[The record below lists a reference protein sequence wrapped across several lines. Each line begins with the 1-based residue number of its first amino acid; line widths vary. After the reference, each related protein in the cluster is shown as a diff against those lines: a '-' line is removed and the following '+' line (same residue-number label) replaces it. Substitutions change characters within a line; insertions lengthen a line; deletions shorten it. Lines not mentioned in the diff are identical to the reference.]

1 MPRRFSLKTRLLSL
15 LLSAAMVLMFLP
27 ASAFA
32 ADDEQ
37 VRVGDA
43 WLGSATRVVS
53 CGEGGTAAYDPDTKT
68 LTLTNV
74 TINHDYNAAI
84 WNTVEGLTIK
94 LVGKNSI
101 NSGEQTG
108 ILSMQGCGLLTL
120 TGEEGSLNITTADGQ
135 AIYANTGSLLIKD
148 TTVTASTEAFDT
160 CAVSADLGIEISGST
175 LESAIASGNAIYTP
189 GDLKIENSNVT
200 TSNDNQNNKGYPA
213 IWSDGDITING
224 GQLKSTCKGGT
235 ALGAASTI
243 SITGCTLE
251 SASTDGNAIYTPGDL
266 KIENS
271 NVTTSNDNT
280 NNNGYPAIWC
290 YGDITIN
297 GGQLKSTCIG
307 SDALGAVGALSITD
321 CNVENKGYYTALYSG
336 GKMTLT
342 GGSITA
348 EAENNA
354 IISNSAM
361 TITNA
366 TVKAT
371 AQRYDALRASDVMKI
386 NGGSITADAGDNA
399 IISYSAM
406 TITNATVK
414 ATAQRHNALRASDVM
429 KINGGRVEATT
440 VLYDEET
447 YAIHMQPLDDG
458 SNDGRMEIGGGVELY
473 VKGFSGIA
481 VGDEATIADAHIV
494 IDSEDWSIDMPVK
507 FAEGCDIALAL
518 GGDSMESAEPFDWYS
533 MSLEPFTPGTP
544 GGTYRY
550 LELFSGAKHTLRVTN
565 GMISELNGKPY
576 TGNEAEIPAGSPV
589 TLTLTVNEDAFTA
602 GEVFSSWTLS
612 PTPRDLQINGNVIT
626 FTMPA
631 EDVEIRATG
640 DIPPEPGPDAE
651 GSPLFGLALGAVGG
665 TLVGLTFYAA
675 HELGI
680 TQTLRETLPAGAAIP
695 ANRGELA
702 LLLWNAAD
710 KPEPEKQ
717 PAFTDVS
724 DLETAKAA
732 QWAIEAGLMETESSG
747 KFAPA
752 KRVTR
757 LKVFRTWK
765 AANH

>member
-1 MPRRFSLKTRLLSL
+1 MPRRFSLKARLLSL

-32 ADDEQ
+32 ADDDQ
-37 VRVGDA
+37 VRVGDT
-43 WLGSATRVVS
+43 WLGSATRSVT
-53 CGEGGTAAYDPDTKT
+53 CGEGTAAYDPDTKT
-68 LTLTNV
+68 LTLTNA

-84 WNTVEGLTIK
+84 WNTVEGLTIE
-94 LVGKNSI
+94 LVGENSI

-108 ILSMQGCGLLTL
+108 ILSQEGCGLLTL
-120 TGEEGSLNITTADGQ
+120 TGDGSLNITVTGGNG
-135 AIYANTGSLLIKD
+135 IFVNTGSLLIKD
-148 TTVTASTEAFDT
+148 TTVKVSSGASDA
-160 CAVSADLGIEISGST
+160 CAVTADYDIEISGST
-175 LESAIASGNAIYTP
+175 LESAIANGNAIFAR

-200 TSNDNQNNKGYPA
+200 TSNDNKNDDGYPA
-213 IWSDGDITING
+213 IWCKGDITING

-235 ALGAASTI
+235 ALGAAGTI

-271 NVTTSNDNT
+271 NVTTNSAGNL
-280 NNNGYPAIWC
+280 PAIWSDS
-290 YGDITIN
+290 DITIN
-297 GGQLKSTCIG
+297 GGQLKSTCTG
-307 SDALGAVGALSITD
+307 SDALGAAGTLSITN
-321 CNVENKGYYTALYSG
+321 CNVENKGASALYSQG
-336 GKMTLT
+336 EMTLT

-348 EAENNA
+348 EAEYNA
-354 IISNSAM
+354 IISRSAM

-371 AQRYDALRASDVMKI
+371 AQHY
-386 NGGSITADAGDNA
+386 
-399 IISYSAM
+399 
-406 TITNATVK
+406 
-414 ATAQRHNALRASDVM
+414 NALRASDVM
-429 KINGGRVEATT
+429 KIDGGRVEATT
-440 VLYDEET
+440 VLYDKET
-447 YAIHMQPLDDG
+447 YAIHMQPMDDG
-458 SNDGRMEIGGGVELY
+458 SNNGRMEIGGGVELY
-473 VKGFSGIA
+473 AKGFSGIF
-481 VGDEATIADAHIV
+481 VGEEATIADAHIV

-507 FAEGCDIALAL
+507 FAEGYDIALAL
-518 GGDSMESAEPFDWYS
+518 GGDSMESAKPFDWYS

-544 GGTYRY
+544 GTYPY

-565 GMISELNGKPY
+565 GTISEMNGKPY
-576 TGNEAEIPAGSPV
+576 TGSEAEIPAGSPV

-612 PTPRDLQINGNVIT
+612 PTPRDLQIDGNVIT

-631 EDVEIRATG
+631 ENVEIRATG
-640 DIPPEPGPDAE
+640 DIPPEPTPDAE

-665 TLVGLTFYAA
+665 TLVGLTLYTA

-710 KPEPEKQ
+710 KPEPENQ

-724 DLETAKAA
+724 DPETAKAA

-765 AANH
+765 AAKH

>member
-37 VRVGDA
+37 VRVGDT
-43 WLGSATRVVS
+43 WLGSAMRSVT
-53 CGEGGTAAYDPDTKT
+53 CGEGTAAYDPDTKT
-68 LTLTNV
+68 LTLTNA

-84 WNTVEGLTIK
+84 WNTVENLTIK
-94 LVGKNSI
+94 LVGENSI
-101 NSGEQTG
+101 SSGEQTG
-108 ILSMQGCGLLTL
+108 ILNQQSRGLLTL
-120 TGEEGSLNITTADGQ
+120 TGDGSLKITVTEGN
-135 AIYANTGSLLIKD
+135 AIYVNDGSLLIKD
-148 TTVTASTEAFDT
+148 TTVKVSSAASNA
-160 CAVSADLGIEISGST
+160 CAVFADKGIEISGST
-175 LESAIASGNAIYTP
+175 LESAIANGNAIYTP
-189 GDLKIENSNVT
+189 GNLKIENSNVT
-200 TSNDNQNNKGYPA
+200 TSNDNKNDDGYPA
-213 IWSDGDITING
+213 IWCKGDITING

-271 NVTTSNDNT
+271 NVTTNSAGNL
-280 NNNGYPAIWC
+280 PAIWSDS
-290 YGDITIN
+290 DITIN
-297 GGQLKSTCIG
+297 GGQLKSTGIG
-307 SDALGAVGALSITD
+307 SDALGAIGTLSITD
-321 CNVENKGYYTALYSG
+321 CTVENEGGYTALYSG

-348 EAENNA
+348 EAERNA
-354 IISNSAM
+354 IISERAM

-371 AQRYDALRASDVMKI
+371 AQKY
-386 NGGSITADAGDNA
+386 
-399 IISYSAM
+399 
-406 TITNATVK
+406 
-414 ATAQRHNALRASDVM
+414 NALRASDVM
-429 KINGGRVEATT
+429 KIDGGRVEATT
-440 VLYDEET
+440 VLYDKET
-447 YAIHMQPLDDG
+447 YAIHMEPMADG

-473 VKGFSGIA
+473 VKGYSGIY
-481 VGDEATIADAHIV
+481 VGEGATIEDAHIV
-494 IDSEDWSIDMPVK
+494 IDSDDWSIDMPVK
-507 FAEGCDIALAL
+507 FAEGYDIALAL
-518 GGDSMESAEPFDWYS
+518 GGDSMENAEPFDWYS
-533 MSLEPFTPGTP
+533 MNLEPFTPGAGKQP
-544 GGTYRY
+544 GSFPY

-565 GMISELNGKPY
+565 GTISELNGKPY
-576 TGNEAEIPAGSPV
+576 TGNEADIPAGSHV

-612 PTPRDLQINGNVIT
+612 PTPRDLQIDGNVIT

-640 DIPPEPGPDAE
+640 DIPPEPTPDAE
-651 GSPLFGLALGAVGG
+651 ASPLFGIALGAVGG

-675 HELGI
+675 HQLGI

-724 DLETAKAA
+724 DPETAKAA

-765 AANH
+765 AAKH

>member
-120 TGEEGSLNITTADGQ
+120 TGEGSLNITTADGQ

-224 GQLKSTCKGGT
+224 GQLKSACKGGT

-251 SASTDGNAIYTPGDL
+251 SASTGSNAIYTPGDL
-266 KIENS
+266 TIENS
-271 NVTTSNDNT
+271 NVTTNSAGNL
-280 NNNGYPAIWC
+280 PAIWSDS
-290 YGDITIN
+290 DITIN
-297 GGQLKSTCIG
+297 GGQLKSTCTG
-307 SDALGAVGALSITD
+307 SDALGATGTLSITD
-321 CNVENKGYYTALYSG
+321 CTVENKGYYTALYSG

-348 EAENNA
+348 EAEDNA
-354 IISNSAM
+354 ILSRSAM

-371 AQRYDALRASDVMKI
+371 AQKY
-386 NGGSITADAGDNA
+386 
-399 IISYSAM
+399 
-406 TITNATVK
+406 
-414 ATAQRHNALRASDVM
+414 NALRASDVM
-429 KINGGRVEATT
+429 KIDGGRVEATT
-440 VLYDEET
+440 FGENI
-447 YAIHMQPLDDG
+447 YAIHMQPMDDG
-458 SNDGRMEIGGGVELY
+458 SNNGRMEIGGGVELY
-473 VKGFSGIA
+473 VKGFSGIF
-481 VGDEATIADAHIV
+481 VGEEATIADAHIV
-494 IDSEDWSIDMPVK
+494 IDSDDWSIDMPVK
-507 FAEGCDIALAL
+507 FADGYDIARAL
-518 GGDSMESAEPFDWYS
+518 GGDSKGSAEPFDWYS

-544 GGTYRY
+544 GTYRY
-550 LELFSGAKHTLRVTN
+550 LELLSGAKHTLRVTN

-602 GEVFSSWTLS
+602 GEVFSSWTLF
-612 PTPRDLQINGNVIT
+612 PTPRDLQIDGNVIT

-640 DIPPEPGPDAE
+640 DIPPEPTPDAE

-675 HELGI
+675 HEIGI

>member
-1 MPRRFSLKTRLLSL
+1 MRKKKGVFLMPRRFSLKARLLSL

-32 ADDEQ
+32 ADDQQ
-37 VRVGDA
+37 VRVGDT
-43 WLGSATRVVS
+43 WLGSATRTVT
-53 CGEGGTAAYDPDTKT
+53 CGEGTAEYDPDTKT
-68 LTLTNV
+68 LTLTKA

-84 WNTVEGLTIK
+84 WNTVEGLTIE
-94 LVGKNSI
+94 LVGENSI

-120 TGEEGSLNITTADGQ
+120 TGEGSLNITVTEGN
-135 AIYANTGSLLIKD
+135 AIYVNDGSLLIKD
-148 TTVTASTEAFDT
+148 TTVKVSSAASNA
-160 CAVSADLGIEISGST
+160 CAVFADKGIEISGST
-175 LESAIASGNAIYTP
+175 LESAIANGNAIYTP
-189 GDLKIENSNVT
+189 GNLKIENSNVT
-200 TSNDNQNNKGYPA
+200 TSNDNKN
-213 IWSDGDITING
+213 GD
-224 GQLKSTCKGGT
+224 
-235 ALGAASTI
+235 
-243 SITGCTLE
+243 
-251 SASTDGNAIYTPGDL
+251 
-266 KIENS
+266 
-271 NVTTSNDNT
+271 
-280 NNNGYPAIWC
+280 GYPAIWC
-290 YGDITIN
+290 ASNITIN

-307 SDALGAVGALSITD
+307 SDALGAAGTLSITN

-336 GKMTLT
+336 GEMTLT

-348 EAENNA
+348 EAERNA
-354 IISNSAM
+354 IISERAM

-366 TVKAT
+366 TIKAT
-371 AQRYDALRASDVMKI
+371 AQNY
-386 NGGSITADAGDNA
+386 
-399 IISYSAM
+399 
-406 TITNATVK
+406 
-414 ATAQRHNALRASDVM
+414 NALRASDVM
-429 KINGGRVEATT
+429 KIDGGRVEATT
-440 VLYDEET
+440 VRYDKET
-447 YAIHMQPLDDG
+447 YAIHMQPIDDED
-458 SNDGRMEIGGGVELY
+458 NNGRMEIGGGVELY
-473 VKGFSGIA
+473 VKGYSGIY
-481 VGDEATIADAHIV
+481 VGEGATIEDAHIV
-494 IDSEDWSIDMPVK
+494 IDSEDCSIDMPVK
-507 FAEGCDIALAL
+507 FAEGYDIALAL
-518 GGDSMESAEPFDWYS
+518 GGDSMENAEPFDWYS
-533 MSLEPFTPGTP
+533 MSLEPFTPNQP
-544 GGTYRY
+544 GTYRY

-589 TLTLTVNEDAFTA
+589 ALTLTVNEDAFTA

-631 EDVEIRATG
+631 ENVEIRATG
-640 DIPPEPGPDAE
+640 DIPPEPTPDAE
-651 GSPLFGLALGAVGG
+651 VSPLFGLALGAVSG
-665 TLVGLTFYAA
+665 TLVGLTLYTV

>member
-15 LLSAAMVLMFLP
+15 LLSAAMVLIFLP

-32 ADDEQ
+32 ADEEQ
-37 VRVGDA
+37 VRVGDT
-43 WLGSATRVVS
+43 WLGSATRSVA
-53 CGEGGTAAYDPDTKT
+53 CGEGTAAYDPDTKT

-74 TINHDYNAAI
+74 TINCDDTTAI
-84 WNTVEGLTIK
+84 FNKTDGLTIK
-94 LVGKNSI
+94 LVGENSI
-101 NSGEQTG
+101 NSGKQSG

-120 TGEEGSLNITTADGQ
+120 TGEGSLNITAAGH

-148 TTVTASTEAFDT
+148 TTVKVSSDIL
-160 CAVSADLGIEISGST
+160 AVCADLGIEISNST
-175 LESAIASGNAIYTP
+175 IESASTDGNAIYAP
-189 GDLKIENSNVT
+189 GDLTIENSNVT
-200 TSNDNQNNKGYPA
+200 TSNDNKNDDGYPA

-224 GQLKSTCKGGT
+224 GQLKSTCAGGK
-235 ALGAASTI
+235 ALGADGSLLVKDTTVKVSSDVLAVYANLGIEISGSTF
-243 SITGCTLE
+243 E
-251 SASTDGNAIYTPGDL
+251 SASTDSNAIWTPGDL

-271 NVTTSNDNT
+271 NVTTNSAGNF
-280 NNNGYPAIWC
+280 PAIWS
-290 YGDITIN
+290 DRNITIN
-297 GGQLKSTCIG
+297 GGQLKSTCTG
-307 SDALGAVGALSITD
+307 SDALGAAGTLSITD
-321 CNVENKGYYTALYSG
+321 CNVENKGASALYSQG
-336 GKMTLT
+336 EMTLT

-348 EAENNA
+348 DAEYNA

-371 AQRYDALRASDVMKI
+371 AQRY
-386 NGGSITADAGDNA
+386 
-399 IISYSAM
+399 
-406 TITNATVK
+406 
-414 ATAQRHNALRASDVM
+414 NALRASDVM
-429 KINGGRVEATT
+429 KIDGGKVEATT
-440 VLYDEET
+440 VLYDDET
-447 YAIHMQPLDDG
+447 YAIHMQPMDDG
-458 SNDGRMEIGGGVELY
+458 SNNGRMEIGGGVELY
-473 VKGFSGIA
+473 VKGFSGIF

-507 FAEGCDIALAL
+507 FADGYDIARAL
-518 GGDSMESAEPFDWYS
+518 GGDSKESAEPFDWYS
-533 MSLEPFTPGTP
+533 MSLKPFTPGTP

-550 LELFSGAKHTLRVTN
+550 LELFSGARYTLRVTN
-565 GMISELNGKPY
+565 GTISELNGKPY
-576 TGNEAEIPAGSPV
+576 TGSEAEIPAGSPV

-612 PTPRDLQINGNVIT
+612 PMPRDLQIDGNVIT

-631 EDVEIRATG
+631 ANVEISATG
-640 DIPPEPGPDAE
+640 DIPPEPGPDAD
-651 GSPLFGLALGAVGG
+651 GSPLFGLALGAVSG

-675 HELGI
+675 HQLGI
-680 TQTLRETLPAGAAIP
+680 TQALRETLPAGAAIP

-710 KPEPEKQ
+710 KPEPENQ

-724 DLETAKAA
+724 APETAKAA

-747 KFAPA
+747 KFAPE

-757 LKVFRTWK
+757 LKVFKTWK

>member
-120 TGEEGSLNITTADGQ
+120 TGEGSLNITTADGQ

-224 GQLKSTCKGGT
+224 GQLKSTCT
-235 ALGAASTI
+235 
-243 SITGCTLE
+243 
-251 SASTDGNAIYTPGDL
+251 
-266 KIENS
+266 
-271 NVTTSNDNT
+271 
-280 NNNGYPAIWC
+280 
-290 YGDITIN
+290 
-297 GGQLKSTCIG
+297 G
-307 SDALGAVGALSITD
+307 SDALGATGTLSITD
-321 CNVENKGYYTALYSG
+321 CTVENKGYYTALYSG

-348 EAENNA
+348 EAEDNA

-371 AQRYDALRASDVMKI
+371 AQHI
-386 NGGSITADAGDNA
+386 
-399 IISYSAM
+399 
-406 TITNATVK
+406 
-414 ATAQRHNALRASDVM
+414 NALRASDVM
-429 KINGGRVEATT
+429 KIDGGRVEATT
-440 VLYDEET
+440 FGDEE
-447 YAIHMQPLDDG
+447 YAIHMEPIDDED
-458 SNDGRMEIGGGVELY
+458 NNGRMEIGGGVELY
-473 VKGFSGIA
+473 VKGFSGIF
-481 VGDEATIADAHIV
+481 VGEEATIADAHIV
-494 IDSEDWSIDMPVK
+494 IDSDEWSIDMPVK
-507 FAEGCDIALAL
+507 FADGYDIALAL
-518 GGDSMESAEPFDWYS
+518 GGDSMENAEPFDWYS
-533 MSLEPFTPGTP
+533 MSLEPYTPNQP
-544 GGTYRY
+544 GTYRY
-550 LELFSGAKHTLRVTN
+550 LELLSGAKHTLRVTN
-565 GMISELNGKPY
+565 GMISELNGKQY
-576 TGNEAEIPAGSPV
+576 GDNVTDIPAGSPV

-612 PTPRDLQINGNVIT
+612 PTPRDLQIDGNVIT

-765 AANH
+765 AANR

>member
-120 TGEEGSLNITTADGQ
+120 TGEGSLNITTADGQ

-224 GQLKSTCKGGT
+224 GQLKSTCT
-235 ALGAASTI
+235 
-243 SITGCTLE
+243 
-251 SASTDGNAIYTPGDL
+251 
-266 KIENS
+266 
-271 NVTTSNDNT
+271 
-280 NNNGYPAIWC
+280 
-290 YGDITIN
+290 
-297 GGQLKSTCIG
+297 G
-307 SDALGAVGALSITD
+307 SDALGATGTLSITD
-321 CNVENKGYYTALYSG
+321 CTVENKGYYTALYSG

-348 EAENNA
+348 EAEDNA

-371 AQRYDALRASDVMKI
+371 AQHI
-386 NGGSITADAGDNA
+386 
-399 IISYSAM
+399 
-406 TITNATVK
+406 
-414 ATAQRHNALRASDVM
+414 NALRASDVM
-429 KINGGRVEATT
+429 KIDGGRVEATT
-440 VLYDEET
+440 FGDEE
-447 YAIHMQPLDDG
+447 YAIHMEPIDDED
-458 SNDGRMEIGGGVELY
+458 NNGRMEIGGGVELY
-473 VKGFSGIA
+473 VKGFSGIF
-481 VGDEATIADAHIV
+481 VGEEATIADAHIV
-494 IDSEDWSIDMPVK
+494 IDSDEWSIDMPVK
-507 FAEGCDIALAL
+507 FADGYDIALAL
-518 GGDSMESAEPFDWYS
+518 GGDSMENAEPFDWYS
-533 MSLEPFTPGTP
+533 MSLEPYTPNQP
-544 GGTYRY
+544 GTYRY
-550 LELFSGAKHTLRVTN
+550 LELLSGAKHTLRVTN
-565 GMISELNGKPY
+565 GMISELNGKQY
-576 TGNEAEIPAGSPV
+576 GDNVTDIPAGSPV

-612 PTPRDLQINGNVIT
+612 PTPRDLQIDGNVIT

>member
-43 WLGSATRVVS
+43 WLGSATRSVT
-53 CGEGGTAAYDPDTKT
+53 CGEGTAAYDPDTKT

-74 TINHDYNAAI
+74 TITCDDTTAI
-84 WNTVEGLTIK
+84 FNKTDGLTIK
-94 LVGKNSI
+94 LVGENSI
-101 NSGEQTG
+101 NSGKQSG

-120 TGEEGSLNITTADGQ
+120 TGEGSLNITAAGH

-148 TTVTASTEAFDT
+148 TTVTASSDIL
-160 CAVSADLGIEISGST
+160 AVCADLGIEISNST
-175 LESAIASGNAIYTP
+175 IESASTDGNAIYAP
-189 GDLKIENSNVT
+189 GDLTIENSNVT

-224 GQLKSTCKGGT
+224 GQLKSTCT
-235 ALGAASTI
+235 
-243 SITGCTLE
+243 
-251 SASTDGNAIYTPGDL
+251 
-266 KIENS
+266 
-271 NVTTSNDNT
+271 
-280 NNNGYPAIWC
+280 
-290 YGDITIN
+290 
-297 GGQLKSTCIG
+297 G
-307 SDALGAVGALSITD
+307 SDALGATGTLSITD
-321 CNVENKGYYTALYSG
+321 CTVENKGYYTALYSG

-348 EAENNA
+348 EAEDNA
-354 IISNSAM
+354 ILSRSAM

-371 AQRYDALRASDVMKI
+371 AQHI
-386 NGGSITADAGDNA
+386 
-399 IISYSAM
+399 
-406 TITNATVK
+406 
-414 ATAQRHNALRASDVM
+414 NALRASDVM
-429 KINGGRVEATT
+429 KIDGGRVEATT
-440 VLYDEET
+440 FGDEE
-447 YAIHMQPLDDG
+447 YAIHMQPIDDED
-458 SNDGRMEIGGGVELY
+458 NNGRMEIGGGVELY
-473 VKGFSGIA
+473 VKGFSGIF
-481 VGDEATIADAHIV
+481 VGEEATIADAHIV
-494 IDSEDWSIDMPVK
+494 IDSDEWSIDMPVK
-507 FAEGCDIALAL
+507 FADGYDIALAL
-518 GGDSMESAEPFDWYS
+518 GGDSMENAEPFDWYS
-533 MSLEPFTPGTP
+533 MSLEPYTPNQP
-544 GGTYRY
+544 GTYRY
-550 LELFSGAKHTLRVTN
+550 LELLSGAKHTLRVTN

-576 TGNEAEIPAGSPV
+576 TGNEAEIPAGSLV

-602 GEVFSSWTLS
+602 GDVFSSWTLS
-612 PTPRDLQINGNVIT
+612 PTPRDLRIDGNVIT

-640 DIPPEPGPDAE
+640 DIPPEPTPDAE
-651 GSPLFGLALGAVGG
+651 GSPLFGIALGAVGG

-765 AANH
+765 AAKH

>member
-1 MPRRFSLKTRLLSL
+1 MPRRFSLKARLLSL

-37 VRVGDA
+37 VRVGDT
-43 WLGSATRVVS
+43 WLGSATRSVP
-53 CGEGGTAAYDPDTKT
+53 CGEGTAAYDPDTKT
-68 LTLTNV
+68 LTLTKA

-84 WNTVEGLTIK
+84 WNTVEGLTIE
-94 LVGKNSI
+94 LVGENSI

-108 ILSMQGCGLLTL
+108 ILSQEGCGLLTL
-120 TGEEGSLNITTADGQ
+120 TGEGSLNITVTGGN
-135 AIYANTGSLLIKD
+135 AIFVNTGSLLIKD
-148 TTVTASTEAFDT
+148 TTVKVSSGASDA
-160 CAVSADLGIEISGST
+160 CAVYADDDIEISGST
-175 LESAIASGNAIYTP
+175 LESAIANGNAIYTP

-200 TSNDNQNNKGYPA
+200 TSNDNKNDDGYPA
-213 IWSDGDITING
+213 IWCKGDITING

-271 NVTTSNDNT
+271 NVTTNSAGNL
-280 NNNGYPAIWC
+280 PAIWSDS
-290 YGDITIN
+290 DITIN
-297 GGQLKSTCIG
+297 GGQLKSTCTG
-307 SDALGAVGALSITD
+307 SDALGAAGTLSITN
-321 CNVENKGYYTALYSG
+321 CNVENKGASALYSQG
-336 GKMTLT
+336 EMTLT

-348 EAENNA
+348 EAEYNA

-371 AQRYDALRASDVMKI
+371 AQKY
-386 NGGSITADAGDNA
+386 
-399 IISYSAM
+399 
-406 TITNATVK
+406 
-414 ATAQRHNALRASDVM
+414 NALRASDVM
-429 KINGGRVEATT
+429 KIDGGWVKATT
-440 VLYDEET
+440 VLHDDAEP
-447 YAIHMQPLDDG
+447 YAIHMQPMDDG
-458 SNDGRMEIGGGVELY
+458 SNNGRMEIGGGVELY
-473 VKGFSGIA
+473 VKGVNGIS
-481 VGDEATIADAHIV
+481 VGEGATIEDAHIV
-494 IDSEDWSIDMPVK
+494 IDSEDCSIDMPVK
-507 FAEGCDIALAL
+507 FADGYDIARAL

-533 MSLEPFTPGTP
+533 MSLEPFTPNQP
-544 GGTYRY
+544 GTYPY
-550 LELFSGAKHTLRVTN
+550 LELLSGAKHTLRVTN

-612 PTPRDLQINGNVIT
+612 PTPRDLQIDGNVIT

-640 DIPPEPGPDAE
+640 DIPPEPTPDAE

-675 HELGI
+675 HQLGI

-695 ANRGELA
+695 ANRSELA

-724 DLETAKAA
+724 DPETAKAA

-765 AANH
+765 AAKH

>member
-32 ADDEQ
+32 ADDQQ
-37 VRVGDA
+37 VRVGYT
-43 WLGSATRVVS
+43 WLGSATRTVT
-53 CGEGGTAAYDPDTKT
+53 CGEGTAAYDPDTKT
-68 LTLTNV
+68 LTLTNA

-84 WNTVEGLTIK
+84 WNTVENLTIE
-94 LVGKNSI
+94 LVGENSI
-101 NSGEQTG
+101 SSGEQTG
-108 ILSMQGCGLLTL
+108 ILNQELCGLLTL
-120 TGEEGSLNITTADGQ
+120 TGDGSLNITVTGGN
-135 AIYANTGSLLIKD
+135 AIFVNKGSLLIKD
-148 TTVTASTEAFDT
+148 TTVKVSSGAFDA
-160 CAVSADLGIEISGST
+160 CAVSADYGIEISGST
-175 LESAIASGNAIYTP
+175 FESAIANGNAIFVRGYMN

-200 TSNDNQNNKGYPA
+200 TSNDNKN
-213 IWSDGDITING
+213 GD
-224 GQLKSTCKGGT
+224 
-235 ALGAASTI
+235 
-243 SITGCTLE
+243 
-251 SASTDGNAIYTPGDL
+251 
-266 KIENS
+266 
-271 NVTTSNDNT
+271 
-280 NNNGYPAIWC
+280 GYPAIWC
-290 YGDITIN
+290 DGDITIN

-307 SDALGAVGALSITD
+307 SDALGAAGTLSITD
-321 CNVENKGYYTALYSG
+321 CNVENKGGYTALYSG

-348 EAENNA
+348 EAEGNA
-354 IISNSAM
+354 IMSRSAM

-371 AQRYDALRASDVMKI
+371 AQTY
-386 NGGSITADAGDNA
+386 
-399 IISYSAM
+399 
-406 TITNATVK
+406 
-414 ATAQRHNALRASDVM
+414 NALRASDVM
-429 KINGGRVEATT
+429 KIDGGRVEATT

-447 YAIHMQPLDDG
+447 YAIHMEPMADG
-458 SNDGRMEIGGGVELY
+458 SNNGRMEIGGGVELY
-473 VKGFSGIA
+473 VKGYSGIS
-481 VGDEATIADAHIV
+481 VGEEATIADAHIV
-494 IDSEDWSIDMPVK
+494 IDSDDWSIDMPVK
-507 FAEGCDIALAL
+507 FAEGYDIALAL

-533 MSLEPFTPGTP
+533 MKLEPFTPGTP
-544 GGTYRY
+544 GTFPY

-565 GMISELNGKPY
+565 GTISELNGKQY

-602 GEVFSSWTLS
+602 GELFSSWTLS
-612 PTPRDLQINGNVIT
+612 PTPKDLQVDGNVIT

-640 DIPPEPGPDAE
+640 DIPPEPTPGAE
-651 GSPLFGLALGAVGG
+651 VSPLFGLALGAVGG

-675 HELGI
+675 HQLGI

-710 KPEPEKQ
+710 KPEPENQ

-724 DLETAKAA
+724 DPETAKAA
-732 QWAIEAGLMETESSG
+732 QWTIEAGLMETESSG

-752 KRVTR
+752 KHVTR

-765 AANH
+765 SAGH

>member
-1 MPRRFSLKTRLLSL
+1 MPRRFSLKARLLSL
-15 LLSAAMVLMFLP
+15 LLSAAIVLMFLP

-32 ADDEQ
+32 ADDKQ
-37 VRVGDA
+37 VRVGDT
-43 WLGSATRVVS
+43 WLGSATRSVP
-53 CGEGGTAAYDPDTKT
+53 CGEGTAAYDPDTKT
-68 LTLTNV
+68 LTLTKA

-84 WNTVEGLTIK
+84 WNTVEGLTIE
-94 LVGKNSI
+94 LVGENSI

-108 ILSMQGCGLLTL
+108 ILSQEGCGLLTL
-120 TGEEGSLNITTADGQ
+120 TGEGSLNITVTGGN
-135 AIYANTGSLLIKD
+135 AIFVNTGSLLIKD
-148 TTVTASTEAFDT
+148 TTVTVSSGASDA
-160 CAVSADLGIEISGST
+160 CAVTADYDIEISGST
-175 LESAIASGNAIYTP
+175 LESAIANGNAIFAR
-189 GDLKIENSNVT
+189 GNLKIENSNVT
-200 TSNDNQNNKGYPA
+200 TSNDNKNDDGYPA
-213 IWSDGDITING
+213 IWCKGYITING

-271 NVTTSNDNT
+271 NVTTNSTGNF
-280 NNNGYPAIWC
+280 PAIWSD
-290 YGDITIN
+290 GDITIN
-297 GGQLKSTCIG
+297 GGQLKSTCTG
-307 SDALGAVGALSITD
+307 SDALGAAGTLSITN
-321 CNVENKGYYTALYSG
+321 CNVENKGASALYSQG
-336 GKMTLT
+336 EMTLT

-348 EAENNA
+348 EAEYNA

-371 AQRYDALRASDVMKI
+371 AQHY
-386 NGGSITADAGDNA
+386 
-399 IISYSAM
+399 
-406 TITNATVK
+406 
-414 ATAQRHNALRASDVM
+414 NALRASDVM
-429 KINGGRVEATT
+429 KIDGGRVEATT
-440 VLYDEET
+440 VLYDKET
-447 YAIHMQPLDDG
+447 YAIHMQPMDDG
-458 SNDGRMEIGGGVELY
+458 SNNGRMEIGGGVELY
-473 VKGFSGIA
+473 AKGFSGIF
-481 VGDEATIADAHIV
+481 VGEGATIADAHIV
-494 IDSEDWSIDMPVK
+494 IDSDDWSIDMPVK
-507 FAEGCDIALAL
+507 FAEGYDIALAL
-518 GGDSMESAEPFDWYS
+518 GGDSMESAKPFDWYS

-544 GGTYRY
+544 GTYPY

-565 GMISELNGKPY
+565 GTISEMNGKPY

-612 PTPRDLQINGNVIT
+612 PTPRDLQIDGNVIT

-640 DIPPEPGPDAE
+640 DIPPEPTPDAE

-724 DLETAKAA
+724 DPETAKAA

>member
-1 MPRRFSLKTRLLSL
+1 MPRRFSLKTRFLSL

-32 ADDEQ
+32 ADDQQ
-37 VRVGDA
+37 VRVGYT
-43 WLGSATRVVS
+43 WLGSATRTVT
-53 CGEGGTAAYDPDTKT
+53 CGEGTAAYDPDTKT
-68 LTLTNV
+68 LTLTNA

-84 WNTVEGLTIK
+84 WNTVENLTIE
-94 LVGKNSI
+94 LVGENSI
-101 NSGEQTG
+101 SSGEQTG
-108 ILSMQGCGLLTL
+108 ILNQELCGLLTL
-120 TGEEGSLNITTADGQ
+120 TGDGSLNITVTGGN
-135 AIYANTGSLLIKD
+135 AIYVNKGSLLIKD
-148 TTVTASTEAFDT
+148 TTVKVSSGAFDA
-160 CAVSADLGIEISGST
+160 CAVSADYGIEISGST
-175 LESAIASGNAIYTP
+175 FESAIANGNAIFVRGYMN

-200 TSNDNQNNKGYPA
+200 TSNDNAN
-213 IWSDGDITING
+213 GD
-224 GQLKSTCKGGT
+224 
-235 ALGAASTI
+235 
-243 SITGCTLE
+243 
-251 SASTDGNAIYTPGDL
+251 
-266 KIENS
+266 
-271 NVTTSNDNT
+271 
-280 NNNGYPAIWC
+280 GYPAIWC
-290 YGDITIN
+290 DGDITIN

-307 SDALGAVGALSITD
+307 SDALGAAGTLSITD
-321 CNVENKGYYTALYSG
+321 CNVENKGGYTALYSG

-348 EAENNA
+348 EAEGNA
-354 IISNSAM
+354 IMSRSAM

-371 AQRYDALRASDVMKI
+371 AQTY
-386 NGGSITADAGDNA
+386 
-399 IISYSAM
+399 
-406 TITNATVK
+406 
-414 ATAQRHNALRASDVM
+414 NALRASDVM
-429 KINGGRVEATT
+429 KIDGGRVEATT

-447 YAIHMQPLDDG
+447 YAIHMEPMADG

-473 VKGFSGIA
+473 VKGFSGIS
-481 VGDEATIADAHIV
+481 VGEEATIADAHIV
-494 IDSEDWSIDMPVK
+494 IDSDDWSIDMPVK
-507 FAEGCDIALAL
+507 FAEGYDIALAL

-533 MSLEPFTPGTP
+533 MKLEPFTPGTP
-544 GGTYRY
+544 GTFPY

-565 GMISELNGKPY
+565 GTISELNGKQY

-589 TLTLTVNEDAFTA
+589 TLTLTVDEDAFTA

-612 PTPRDLQINGNVIT
+612 PTPRDLQIDGNVIT

-640 DIPPEPGPDAE
+640 DIPPEPTPDAE
-651 GSPLFGLALGAVGG
+651 VSPLFGIALGAVGG

-675 HELGI
+675 HQLGI

-710 KPEPEKQ
+710 KPEPENQ

-724 DLETAKAA
+724 DPETAKAA
-732 QWAIEAGLMETESSG
+732 QWTIEAGLMETESSG

-752 KRVTR
+752 KHVTR

-765 AANH
+765 SAGH

>member
-1 MPRRFSLKTRLLSL
+1 MPRRFSLKARLLSL

-32 ADDEQ
+32 ADDNQ
-37 VRVGDA
+37 VLVGGQ
-43 WLGSATRVVS
+43 WLGSAKRTVP
-53 CGEGGTAAYDPDTKT
+53 CGEGTAAYDPDTKT
-68 LTLTNV
+68 LTLTNA
-74 TINHDYNAAI
+74 TINYDKNAAI
-84 WNTVEGLTIK
+84 FNATDGLTIE
-94 LVGKNSI
+94 LVGENSI
-101 NSGEQTG
+101 NPGGQPG

-120 TGEEGSLNITTADGQ
+120 TGEEGSLKITATAGH
-135 AIYANTGSLLIKD
+135 AICVNTGSLLVKD
-148 TTVTASTEAFDT
+148 TTVKVSSDVPAVYADFD
-160 CAVSADLGIEISGST
+160 IEISGST
-175 LESAIASGNAIYTP
+175 LESASANSNAIYTP

-200 TSNDNQNNKGYPA
+200 TSNDNKNDNGYPA
-213 IWSDGDITING
+213 IWCDSDITING
-224 GQLKSTCKGGT
+224 GQLKSTCT
-235 ALGAASTI
+235 
-243 SITGCTLE
+243 
-251 SASTDGNAIYTPGDL
+251 
-266 KIENS
+266 
-271 NVTTSNDNT
+271 
-280 NNNGYPAIWC
+280 
-290 YGDITIN
+290 
-297 GGQLKSTCIG
+297 G
-307 SDALGAVGALSITD
+307 SDALGAAGTLSITN
-321 CNVENKGYYTALYSG
+321 CNVENKGASALYSQG
-336 GKMTLT
+336 EMTLT
-342 GGSITA
+342 DGSITA
-348 EAENNA
+348 EAEYNA

-371 AQRYDALRASDVMKI
+371 AQKY
-386 NGGSITADAGDNA
+386 
-399 IISYSAM
+399 
-406 TITNATVK
+406 
-414 ATAQRHNALRASDVM
+414 NALRASDVM
-429 KINGGRVEATT
+429 KIDGGRVEATT
-440 VLYDEET
+440 TTVLYDDAEP
-447 YAIHMQPLDDG
+447 YAIHMQPMDDG
-458 SNDGRMEIGGGVELY
+458 SNNGRMEIGGGVELY
-473 VKGFSGIA
+473 VKGYNGIS
-481 VGDEATIADAHIV
+481 VGEGATIEDAHIV
-494 IDSEDWSIDMPVK
+494 IDSEDCSIDMPVK
-507 FAEGCDIALAL
+507 FADGYDIARAL
-518 GGDSMESAEPFDWYS
+518 GGDSKENAKPFDWYS

-550 LELFSGAKHTLRVTN
+550 LELLSGAKHTLRVTN
-565 GMISELNGKPY
+565 GMISEMNGKPY

-602 GEVFSSWTLS
+602 GEVFSGWTLS
-612 PTPRDLQINGNVIT
+612 PTPRDLQIDGNVIT

-640 DIPPEPGPDAE
+640 DIPPEPTPDAE
-651 GSPLFGLALGAVGG
+651 VSPLFGIALGAVGG

-717 PAFTDVS
+717 PTFTDVS

-757 LKVFRTWK
+757 LKVFKTWK

>member
-120 TGEEGSLNITTADGQ
+120 TGEGSLNITTADGQ

-224 GQLKSTCKGGT
+224 GQLKSTCT
-235 ALGAASTI
+235 
-243 SITGCTLE
+243 
-251 SASTDGNAIYTPGDL
+251 
-266 KIENS
+266 
-271 NVTTSNDNT
+271 
-280 NNNGYPAIWC
+280 
-290 YGDITIN
+290 
-297 GGQLKSTCIG
+297 G
-307 SDALGAVGALSITD
+307 SDALGATGTLSITD
-321 CNVENKGYYTALYSG
+321 CTVENKGYYTALYSG

-348 EAENNA
+348 EAEDNA

-371 AQRYDALRASDVMKI
+371 AQHI
-386 NGGSITADAGDNA
+386 
-399 IISYSAM
+399 
-406 TITNATVK
+406 
-414 ATAQRHNALRASDVM
+414 NALRASDVM
-429 KINGGRVEATT
+429 KIDGGRVEATT
-440 VLYDEET
+440 FGDKE
-447 YAIHMQPLDDG
+447 YAIHMQPIDDED
-458 SNDGRMEIGGGVELY
+458 NNGRMEIGGGVELY
-473 VKGFSGIA
+473 VKGFSGIF
-481 VGDEATIADAHIV
+481 VGEEATIADAHIV
-494 IDSEDWSIDMPVK
+494 IDSDEWSIDMPVK
-507 FAEGCDIALAL
+507 FADGYDIALAL
-518 GGDSMESAEPFDWYS
+518 GGDSMENAEPFDWYS
-533 MSLEPFTPGTP
+533 MSLEPYTPNQP
-544 GGTYRY
+544 GTYRY
-550 LELFSGAKHTLRVTN
+550 LELLSGAKHTLRVTN
-565 GMISELNGKPY
+565 GMISELNGKQY
-576 TGNEAEIPAGSPV
+576 GDNVTDIPAGSPV

-612 PTPRDLQINGNVIT
+612 PTPRDLQIDGNVIT

-651 GSPLFGLALGAVGG
+651 GNPLFGLALGAVGG

-710 KPEPEKQ
+710 KPEPENQ

-724 DLETAKAA
+724 DPETAKAA

>member
-37 VRVGDA
+37 VRVGYT
-43 WLGSATRVVS
+43 WLGSATRSVT
-53 CGEGGTAAYDPDTKT
+53 CGDGTAAYDPDTKT
-68 LTLTNV
+68 LTLTNA

-84 WNTVEGLTIK
+84 WNTTDDLIIK
-94 LVGKNSI
+94 LVGENSI
-101 NSGEQTG
+101 NSGNEAG
-108 ILSMQGCGLLTL
+108 ILSQEGRGLLTL
-120 TGEEGSLNITTADGQ
+120 TGEGSLNITAADNY
-135 AIYANTGSLLIKD
+135 AIYAHTGSLLVKD
-148 TTVTASTEAFDT
+148 TTVKVSSDT
-160 CAVSADLGIEISGST
+160 LAVYADLGIEISGST
-175 LESAIASGNAIYTP
+175 FESSTTDGNAIWAP

-213 IWSDGDITING
+213 IWCDSNITING

-235 ALGAASTI
+235 ALGAAGTI
-243 SITGCTLE
+243 SITGNTFE
-251 SASTDGNAIYTPGDL
+251 SASTGSNAIYTPGDL

-271 NVTTSNDNT
+271 NVTTNSAGNF
-280 NNNGYPAIWC
+280 PAIWSD
-290 YGDITIN
+290 GDITIN
-297 GGQLKSTCIG
+297 GGQLKSTCTG
-307 SDALGAVGALSITD
+307 SDALGAAGTLSITN
-321 CNVENKGYYTALYSG
+321 CNVENKGASALYSQG
-336 GKMTLT
+336 EMTLT

-348 EAENNA
+348 EAEYNA

-371 AQRYDALRASDVMKI
+371 AQKY
-386 NGGSITADAGDNA
+386 
-399 IISYSAM
+399 
-406 TITNATVK
+406 
-414 ATAQRHNALRASDVM
+414 NALRASDVM
-429 KINGGRVEATT
+429 KIDGGWVKATT
-440 VLYDEET
+440 VLHDDAEP
-447 YAIHMQPLDDG
+447 YAIHMQPMDDG

-473 VKGFSGIA
+473 VKGVNGIS
-481 VGDEATIADAHIV
+481 VGEGATIEDAHIV
-494 IDSEDWSIDMPVK
+494 IDSEDCSIDMPVK
-507 FAEGCDIALAL
+507 FADGYDIARAL

-550 LELFSGAKHTLRVTN
+550 LELLSGAKHTLRVTN
-565 GMISELNGKPY
+565 GMISEMNGKPY

-602 GEVFSSWTLS
+602 GEMFSSWALS
-612 PTPRDLQINGNVIT
+612 PTPRDLQIDGNVIT

-640 DIPPEPGPDAE
+640 DIPPEPTPDAE

-702 LLLWNAAD
+702 LLLWNAAN
-710 KPEPEKQ
+710 KPEPENQ

-724 DLETAKAA
+724 DPETAKAA
-732 QWAIEAGLMETESSG
+732 QWAIEAGLMETESNG

-765 AANH
+765 AAKH

>member
-1 MPRRFSLKTRLLSL
+1 MPRRFSLKTRILSL

-37 VRVGDA
+37 VRVGDT
-43 WLGSATRVVS
+43 WLGSATRSVT
-53 CGEGGTAAYDPDTKT
+53 CGEGTAAYDPDTKT
-68 LTLTNV
+68 LTLTKA

-84 WNTVEGLTIK
+84 WNTVEGLTIE
-94 LVGKNSI
+94 LVGENSI
-101 NSGEQTG
+101 YSGEQTG
-108 ILSMQGCGLLTL
+108 ILSQEGCGLLTL
-120 TGEEGSLNITTADGQ
+120 TGDGSLNITVIGGN
-135 AIYANTGSLLIKD
+135 AIFVNKGSLLIKD
-148 TTVTASTEAFDT
+148 TTVKVSSGAFDA
-160 CAVSADLGIEISGST
+160 CAVYADDDIEISGST
-175 LESAIASGNAIYTP
+175 LESAIANGNAIYTP
-189 GDLKIENSNVT
+189 GNLKIENSNVT
-200 TSNDNQNNKGYPA
+200 TSNDNANGGDYPA
-213 IWSDGDITING
+213 IWCKGDLTING

-251 SASTDGNAIYTPGDL
+251 SASTDGNAIYAPGDL

-271 NVTTSNDNT
+271 NVTTNSAGNL
-280 NNNGYPAIWC
+280 PAIWSAS
-290 YGDITIN
+290 DITIN

-307 SDALGAVGALSITD
+307 SDALGAIGTLSITD
-321 CNVENKGYYTALYSG
+321 CTVENEGGYTALYSG

-348 EAENNA
+348 EAERNA
-354 IISNSAM
+354 IISERAM

-371 AQRYDALRASDVMKI
+371 AQKY
-386 NGGSITADAGDNA
+386 
-399 IISYSAM
+399 
-406 TITNATVK
+406 
-414 ATAQRHNALRASDVM
+414 NALRASDVM
-429 KINGGRVEATT
+429 KIDGGRVEATT
-440 VLYDEET
+440 VLYDKET
-447 YAIHMQPLDDG
+447 YAIHMEPMADG

-473 VKGFSGIA
+473 VKGYSGIY
-481 VGDEATIADAHIV
+481 VGEGATIEDAHIV
-494 IDSEDWSIDMPVK
+494 INSEDCSIDMPVK
-507 FAEGCDIALAL
+507 FAEGYDIALAL

-533 MSLEPFTPGTP
+533 MSLKPFTPGTP

-631 EDVEIRATG
+631 ENVEIRATG
-640 DIPPEPGPDAE
+640 DIPPEPTPDAE
-651 GSPLFGLALGAVGG
+651 VSPLFGLALGAVGG
-665 TLVGLTFYAA
+665 TLVGLTLYTA
-675 HELGI
+675 HEIGI

>member
-1 MPRRFSLKTRLLSL
+1 MPRRFSLKARLLSL

-32 ADDEQ
+32 ADDKQ
-37 VRVGDA
+37 VRVGDT
-43 WLGSATRVVS
+43 WLGNATRSVT
-53 CGEGGTAAYDPDTKT
+53 CGEGTAAYDPDTKT
-68 LTLTNV
+68 LTLTKA

-84 WNTVEGLTIK
+84 WNTVEGLTIE
-94 LVGKNSI
+94 LVGENSI

-120 TGEEGSLNITTADGQ
+120 TGDGSLKITVTEGN
-135 AIYANTGSLLIKD
+135 AIYVNDGSLLIKD
-148 TTVTASTEAFDT
+148 TTVKVSSAASNA
-160 CAVSADLGIEISGST
+160 CAVFADKGIEISGST
-175 LESAIASGNAIYTP
+175 LESAIANGNAIYTP
-189 GDLKIENSNVT
+189 GNLKIENSNVT
-200 TSNDNQNNKGYPA
+200 TSNDNKN
-213 IWSDGDITING
+213 GD
-224 GQLKSTCKGGT
+224 
-235 ALGAASTI
+235 
-243 SITGCTLE
+243 
-251 SASTDGNAIYTPGDL
+251 
-266 KIENS
+266 
-271 NVTTSNDNT
+271 
-280 NNNGYPAIWC
+280 GYPAIWC
-290 YGDITIN
+290 ASNITIN

-307 SDALGAVGALSITD
+307 SDALGAAGTLSITN

-336 GKMTLT
+336 GEMTLT
-342 GGSITA
+342 GGNITA
-348 EAENNA
+348 EAERNA
-354 IISNSAM
+354 IISERAM

-366 TVKAT
+366 TIKAT
-371 AQRYDALRASDVMKI
+371 AQNY
-386 NGGSITADAGDNA
+386 
-399 IISYSAM
+399 
-406 TITNATVK
+406 
-414 ATAQRHNALRASDVM
+414 NALRASDVM
-429 KINGGRVEATT
+429 KIDGGRVEATT
-440 VLYDEET
+440 VRYDKET
-447 YAIHMQPLDDG
+447 YAIHMQPIDDED
-458 SNDGRMEIGGGVELY
+458 NNGRMEIGGGVELY
-473 VKGFSGIA
+473 VKGYSGIY
-481 VGDEATIADAHIV
+481 VGEGATIEDAHIV
-494 IDSEDWSIDMPVK
+494 INSEDCSIDMPVK
-507 FAEGCDIALAL
+507 FAEGYDIALAL
-518 GGDSMESAEPFDWYS
+518 GGDSMENAEPFDWYS
-533 MSLEPFTPGTP
+533 MSLEPFTPNQP
-544 GGTYRY
+544 GTYRY
-550 LELFSGAKHTLRVTN
+550 LELFSGAKHTLRVAN

-589 TLTLTVNEDAFTA
+589 ILTLTVNEDAFTA

-631 EDVEIRATG
+631 ENVEIRATG
-640 DIPPEPGPDAE
+640 DIPPEPTPDAE
-651 GSPLFGLALGAVGG
+651 VSPLFGLALGAVGG

>member
-224 GQLKSTCKGGT
+224 GQLKSTC
-235 ALGAASTI
+235 
-243 SITGCTLE
+243 
-251 SASTDGNAIYTPGDL
+251 
-266 KIENS
+266 
-271 NVTTSNDNT
+271 
-280 NNNGYPAIWC
+280 
-290 YGDITIN
+290 
-297 GGQLKSTCIG
+297 IG
-307 SDALGAVGALSITD
+307 SDALGAVGTLSITN
-321 CNVENKGYYTALYSG
+321 CNVENKGGYTALYSG

-342 GGSITA
+342 
-348 EAENNA
+348 
-354 IISNSAM
+354 
-361 TITNA
+361 NA

-371 AQRYDALRASDVMKI
+371 AQTY
-386 NGGSITADAGDNA
+386 
-399 IISYSAM
+399 
-406 TITNATVK
+406 
-414 ATAQRHNALRASDVM
+414 NALRASDVM
-429 KINGGRVEATT
+429 KIDGGRVEATT
-440 VLYDEET
+440 FGEEE
-447 YAIHMQPLDDG
+447 YAIHMEPMADG

-473 VKGFSGIA
+473 VKGYNGIS
-481 VGDEATIADAHIV
+481 VGEGATIEDAHIV
-494 IDSEDWSIDMPVK
+494 IDSEDCSIDMPVK
-507 FAEGCDIALAL
+507 FADGYDIALAL
-518 GGDSMESAEPFDWYS
+518 GGDSMENAEPFDWYS

-550 LELFSGAKHTLRVTN
+550 LELLSGAKHTLCVTN
-565 GMISELNGKPY
+565 GMISEMNGKPY

-602 GEVFSSWTLS
+602 GEVFSSWALS
-612 PTPRDLQINGNVIT
+612 PTPRDLQIDGNVIT

-640 DIPPEPGPDAE
+640 DIPPEPTPDAE
-651 GSPLFGLALGAVGG
+651 GSPLFGIALGAVGG

>member
-1 MPRRFSLKTRLLSL
+1 MRQKKGMFLMPRRFSLKTRLLSL

-37 VRVGDA
+37 VRVGDT
-43 WLGSATRVVS
+43 WLGSAMRSVT
-53 CGEGGTAAYDPDTKT
+53 CGEGTAAYDPDTKT
-68 LTLTNV
+68 LTLTKA

-84 WNTVEGLTIK
+84 WNTVEGLTIE
-94 LVGKNSI
+94 LVGENSI

-108 ILSMQGCGLLTL
+108 ILSQEGCGLLTL
-120 TGEEGSLNITTADGQ
+120 TGEGSLNITVTGGN
-135 AIYANTGSLLIKD
+135 AIFVNTGSLLIKD
-148 TTVTASTEAFDT
+148 TTVTVSSGASDA
-160 CAVSADLGIEISGST
+160 CAVTADDDIEISGST
-175 LESAIASGNAIYTP
+175 LESAIANGNAIFAR

-200 TSNDNQNNKGYPA
+200 TSNDNKNDDGYPA
-213 IWSDGDITING
+213 IWCKGDITING

-271 NVTTSNDNT
+271 NVTTNSAGNL
-280 NNNGYPAIWC
+280 PAIWSDS
-290 YGDITIN
+290 DITIN
-297 GGQLKSTCIG
+297 GGQLKSTCTG
-307 SDALGAVGALSITD
+307 SDALGAAGTLSITN
-321 CNVENKGYYTALYSG
+321 CNVENKGASALYSQG
-336 GKMTLT
+336 EMTLT

-348 EAENNA
+348 EAEYNA
-354 IISNSAM
+354 IISRSAM

-371 AQRYDALRASDVMKI
+371 AQHY
-386 NGGSITADAGDNA
+386 
-399 IISYSAM
+399 
-406 TITNATVK
+406 
-414 ATAQRHNALRASDVM
+414 NALRASDVM
-429 KINGGRVEATT
+429 KIDGGRVEATT
-440 VLYDEET
+440 VLYDKET
-447 YAIHMQPLDDG
+447 YAIHMQPMDDG
-458 SNDGRMEIGGGVELY
+458 NNNGRMEIGGGVELY
-473 VKGFSGIA
+473 AKGFSGIF
-481 VGDEATIADAHIV
+481 VGEEATIADAHIV

-507 FAEGCDIALAL
+507 FAEGYDIALAL
-518 GGDSMESAEPFDWYS
+518 GGDSMESAKPFDWYS

-544 GGTYRY
+544 GTYPY

-565 GMISELNGKPY
+565 GTISEMNGKPY

-612 PTPRDLQINGNVIT
+612 PTPRDLQIDGNVIT

-640 DIPPEPGPDAE
+640 DIPPEPTPDAE

-710 KPEPEKQ
+710 KPEPENQ

-724 DLETAKAA
+724 DPETAKAA

-765 AANH
+765 AAKH

>member
-1 MPRRFSLKTRLLSL
+1 MRKKKGVFLMPRRFSLKARLLSL

-32 ADDEQ
+32 ADDKQ
-37 VRVGDA
+37 VRVGDT
-43 WLGSATRVVS
+43 WLGSAMRSVT
-53 CGEGGTAAYDPDTKT
+53 CGEGTAAYDPDTKT
-68 LTLTNV
+68 LTLTKA

-84 WNTVEGLTIK
+84 WNTVEGLTIE
-94 LVGKNSI
+94 LVGENSI

-108 ILSMQGCGLLTL
+108 ILSQEGCGLLTL
-120 TGEEGSLNITTADGQ
+120 TGEGSLNITVTGGN
-135 AIYANTGSLLIKD
+135 AIFVNTGSLLIKD
-148 TTVTASTEAFDT
+148 TTVTVSSGASDA
-160 CAVSADLGIEISGST
+160 CAVTADYDIEISGST
-175 LESAIASGNAIYTP
+175 LESAIANGNAIFAR

-200 TSNDNQNNKGYPA
+200 TSNDNKNDDGYPA
-213 IWSDGDITING
+213 IWCKGDITING

-271 NVTTSNDNT
+271 NVTTNSAGNL
-280 NNNGYPAIWC
+280 PAIWSDS
-290 YGDITIN
+290 DITIN
-297 GGQLKSTCIG
+297 GGQLKSTCTG
-307 SDALGAVGALSITD
+307 SDALGAAGTLSITN
-321 CNVENKGYYTALYSG
+321 CNVENKGASALYSQG
-336 GKMTLT
+336 EMTLT

-348 EAENNA
+348 EAEYNA
-354 IISNSAM
+354 IISRSAM

-371 AQRYDALRASDVMKI
+371 AQHY
-386 NGGSITADAGDNA
+386 
-399 IISYSAM
+399 
-406 TITNATVK
+406 
-414 ATAQRHNALRASDVM
+414 NALRASDVM
-429 KINGGRVEATT
+429 KIDGGRVEATT
-440 VLYDEET
+440 VLYDKET
-447 YAIHMQPLDDG
+447 YAIHMQPMDDG
-458 SNDGRMEIGGGVELY
+458 SNNGRMEIGGGVELY
-473 VKGFSGIA
+473 AKGFSGIF
-481 VGDEATIADAHIV
+481 VGEEATIADAHIV
-494 IDSEDWSIDMPVK
+494 IDSDDWSIDMPVK
-507 FAEGCDIALAL
+507 FAEGYDIALAL
-518 GGDSMESAEPFDWYS
+518 GGDSMESAKPFDWYS
-533 MSLEPFTPGTP
+533 MSLEPFTPNQP
-544 GGTYRY
+544 GTYPY
-550 LELFSGAKHTLRVTN
+550 LELLSGAKHTLRVTN

-576 TGNEAEIPAGSPV
+576 TGSEAEIPAGSPV

-612 PTPRDLQINGNVIT
+612 PTPRDLQIDGNVIT

-631 EDVEIRATG
+631 ENVEIRATG

-651 GSPLFGLALGAVGG
+651 SSPLFGLALGAVGG

-724 DLETAKAA
+724 DPETAKAA

>member
-32 ADDEQ
+32 ADDQQ
-37 VRVGDA
+37 VRVGYT
-43 WLGSATRVVS
+43 WLGSATRSVA
-53 CGEGGTAAYDPDTKT
+53 CGEGTAAYDPDTKT
-68 LTLTNV
+68 LTLTNA

-84 WNTVEGLTIK
+84 WNTVENLTIK
-94 LVGKNSI
+94 LVGENSI
-101 NSGEQTG
+101 SSGEQTG
-108 ILSMQGCGLLTL
+108 ILNQQSRGLLTL
-120 TGEEGSLNITTADGQ
+120 TGDGSLKITVTEGN
-135 AIYANTGSLLIKD
+135 AIYVNDGSLLIKD
-148 TTVTASTEAFDT
+148 TTVKVSSAASNA
-160 CAVSADLGIEISGST
+160 CAVFADKGIEISGST
-175 LESAIASGNAIYTP
+175 LESAIANGNAIYTP
-189 GDLKIENSNVT
+189 GNLKIENSNVT
-200 TSNDNQNNKGYPA
+200 TSNDNANGGDYPA
-213 IWSDGDITING
+213 IWCASNITING

-271 NVTTSNDNT
+271 NVTTNSAGNL
-280 NNNGYPAIWC
+280 PAIWSDS
-290 YGDITIN
+290 DITIN
-297 GGQLKSTCIG
+297 GGQLKSTGIG
-307 SDALGAVGALSITD
+307 SDALGAIGTLSITD
-321 CNVENKGYYTALYSG
+321 CTVENEGGYTALYSG

-348 EAENNA
+348 EAERNA
-354 IISNSAM
+354 IISERAM

-371 AQRYDALRASDVMKI
+371 AQKY
-386 NGGSITADAGDNA
+386 
-399 IISYSAM
+399 
-406 TITNATVK
+406 
-414 ATAQRHNALRASDVM
+414 NALRASDVM
-429 KINGGRVEATT
+429 KIDGGRVEATT
-440 VLYDEET
+440 VLYDKET
-447 YAIHMQPLDDG
+447 YAIHMEPMADG

-473 VKGFSGIA
+473 VKGYSGIY
-481 VGDEATIADAHIV
+481 VGEGATIEDAHIV
-494 IDSEDWSIDMPVK
+494 INSEDCSIDMPVK
-507 FAEGCDIALAL
+507 FAEGYDIALAL

-533 MSLEPFTPGTP
+533 MSLEPFTPNQP
-544 GGTYRY
+544 GTYRY

-565 GMISELNGKPY
+565 GTISELNGKPY

-589 TLTLTVNEDAFTA
+589 ALTLTVNEDAFTA
-602 GEVFSSWTLS
+602 GEVFSNWTLS
-612 PTPRDLQINGNVIT
+612 PTPRDLQIDGNVIT

-640 DIPPEPGPDAE
+640 DIPPEPTPDAE
-651 GSPLFGLALGAVGG
+651 VSPLFGIALGAVGG

-675 HELGI
+675 HQLGI

-724 DLETAKAA
+724 DPETAKAA

-765 AANH
+765 AAGH